1 MLTALRASPAA
12 WMAVAVDAAAE
23 AAPAVEA
30 APAPVAAAV
39 LPAVAVSPE
48 AAAPAPTAAAG
59 KHIVLRFLDKEVRKA
74 ASVQTKAP

>member
-12 WMAVAVDAAAE
+12 WMAVAVDAAA
-23 AAPAVEA
+23 AEA
-30 APAPVAAAV
+30 APAPAAAL
-39 LPAVAVSPE
+39 LPAVAVTPE